1 MEPEIA
7 KEYPF
12 IPLYVKIGSTATATS
27 SFMVREN
34 TWHGYSNGQKQVYLL
49 RQRSEVI
56 NSRGEEAM
64 TSDETRPPKVFIS
77 YSHDS
82 QEHADRVLE
91 LSDHLRA
98 DGIDCILDQY
108 EESPPEGFPVWMDR
122 QIRAADFV
130 LMICTPTYFRRVM
143 REEEPGKGHGVAWES
158 TLIYQYIYNA
168 GTSNTR
174 FIPVLLEGGLESDI
188 PVPWQGVKYYRPM
201 AQEGYEELYRRL
213 TGQPLTPKPALG
225 TLRMMQP
232 RERKHDFSSN
242 QAEEQHTLVNDPA
255 VDAKPTS
262 INKANDAA
270 SPRIW
275 SMPFTRNPYF
285 TGRDD
290 LLTRLHTILANGKQA
305 ALSQP
310 QAISGLGGIGKTQT
324 AIEYAYRYR
333 DDYNAIIWLKAESRE
348 TLLSDVPTLAQL
360 LNLPQQA
367 DQGQEQVV
375 EMIKDWFQ
383 SHTGWLLIFD
393 NADDL
398 AMIRDFLP
406 AGGQGHILLTTRSQ
420 VTGNI
425 AKRIDV
431 ERMVTEEG
439 TLFLLH
445 RAGLLDLDTALDAI
459 SEVERAKARE
469 LIEEVGGLPL
479 ALDQAGAYIEETQCG
494 LAGYL
499 QLYRTRQAELL
510 KRRGRLVTDH
520 PDSVDTTWSL
530 SFEKVERANPVAADL
545 LRLCAF
551 LDPDVI
557 PEELITK
564 GASELGHVLKAVAV
578 EPIRL
583 NEAIADVRTYSLL
596 RRNPDHTLT
605 IHRLVQAVLKQGM
618 NKNTQRRWAER
629 AVRAVNQA
637 FPEVE
642 YSTWLQCQHY
652 MPQVQTCAALIDQW
666 GMTFPETAQ
675 LLMQAGN
682 YLVESAQ
689 YAQAEPLYL
698 IALAISE
705 KMMGPEHSDT
715 ASTLHNL
722 ADLYEDQ
729 GKYEQAEPLY
739 QRALAIREKMEGPEH
754 PNTATT
760 LHELAILYWRQ
771 GKYEQAEPLLQRAL
785 AISEKTKGPEHP
797 DTAATL
803 HQLAVLYA
811 DQGKYEQAEP
821 LYQRALA
828 IFEKIL
834 GPEHPDTGTT
844 LHALAVL
851 YVYQGKYEQAEPLMQ
866 RALAISEKMEG
877 PDHPSTA
884 DTLYALAVLYWWQ
897 DKYEQAEPLM
907 QRALAISEK
916 VLGPDH
922 PNTVLMRKNYANLF
936 QAMK

>member
-1 MEPEIA
+1 
-7 KEYPF
+7 
-12 IPLYVKIGSTATATS
+12 
-27 SFMVREN
+27 MVREN
-34 TWHGYSNGQKQVYLL
+34 TWHGYSNGQKQVHLL

-64 TSDETRPPKVFIS
+64 TGDETRPPKVFIS

-91 LSDHLRA
+91 LSDHLRV

-108 EESPPEGFPVWMDR
+108 EDALPEGFPRWMDR

-130 LMICTPTYFRRVM
+130 LMICTQTYYRRVM
-143 REEEPGKGHGVAWES
+143 GEEEPGKGHGVAWES

-174 FIPVLLEGGLESDI
+174 FIPMLLEGAHESAI

-201 AQEGYEELYRRL
+201 TQEGYEELYRRL

-242 QAEEQHTLVNDPA
+242 QAEEQHALVNDPA

-262 INKANDAA
+262 INQATDAA

-275 SMPFTRNPYF
+275 SMPFQRNPYF

-290 LLTRLHTILANGKQA
+290 LLTSLHSILTTGKQA

-324 AIEYAYRYR
+324 AIEYAYR

-348 TLLSDVPTLAQL
+348 TLLSDLPTLAQL
-360 LNLPQQA
+360 LNLPHKP

-375 EMIKDWFQ
+375 EMIKGWFQ
-383 SHTGWLLIFD
+383 SYTGWLLIFD

-420 VTGNI
+420 VTGKI

-431 ERMVTEEG
+431 ERMDTEEG

-445 RAGLLDLDTALDAI
+445 RAGLLEDTTLDAI

-469 LIEEVGGLPL
+469 LVEEVGGLPL
-479 ALDQAGAYIEETQCG
+479 ALDQAGAFIEETQCG
-494 LAGYL
+494 LTDYL
-499 QLYRTRQAELL
+499 QFYRTRQAELL

-520 PDSVDTTWSL
+520 PDSVATTWSL
-530 SFEKVERANPVAADL
+530 SFEKVEQANPVAADL

-564 GASELGHVLKAVAV
+564 GASELGPALKAVAA
-578 EPIRL
+578 EPLRL
-583 NEAIADVRTYSLL
+583 NDAIADVRTYSLL

-618 NKNTQRRWAER
+618 KQSTQRRWAER

-637 FPEVE
+637 FPEVV
-642 YSTWLQCQHY
+642 YDTWLHCQHY

-682 YLVESAQ
+682 YLKESAQ
-689 YAQAEPLYL
+689 YAQAELLYL
-698 IALAISE
+698 RALAIRE
-705 KMMGPEHSDT
+705 KMKGPEHPDT
-715 ASTLHNL
+715 ATTLHQL
-722 ADLYEDQ
+722 ATLYIDQ

-739 QRALAIREKMEGPEH
+739 LRALAIMEKMEGPEH
-754 PNTATT
+754 PNTGNT
-760 LHELAILYWRQ
+760 LHQLASLYVDQ
-771 GKYEQAEPLLQRAL
+771 GKYEQAESLFQRAL
-785 AISEKTKGPEHP
+785 AIHEKMEGPEHP
-797 DTAATL
+797 STAVTL
-803 HQLAVLYA
+803 NNLASLYV

-821 LYQRALA
+821 LYLRALA
-828 IFEKIL
+828 IKEKIL
-834 GPEHPDTGTT
+834 GSEHPSTADT

-851 YVYQGKYEQAEPLMQ
+851 YWRQGKYEQAEPLMQ
-866 RALAISEKMEG
+866 RALM
-877 PDHPSTA
+877 
-884 DTLYALAVLYWWQ
+884 
-897 DKYEQAEPLM
+897 
-907 QRALAISEK
+907 ISEK
-916 VLGPDH
+916 VPGPKH
-922 PNTVLMRKNYANLF
+922 PETVKKQKDYANLL
-936 QAMK
+936 QAMKRKRKQGDGGRP

>member
-1 MEPEIA
+1 
-7 KEYPF
+7 
-12 IPLYVKIGSTATATS
+12 
-27 SFMVREN
+27 
-34 TWHGYSNGQKQVYLL
+34 
-49 RQRSEVI
+49 
-56 NSRGEEAM
+56 M

-108 EESPPEGFPVWMDR
+108 EDAPPEGFPRWMDR
-122 QIRAADFV
+122 QIRAADYV
-130 LMICTPTYFRRVM
+130 LMICTPTYYRRVM
-143 REEEPGKGHGVAWES
+143 GEEEPGKGHGVAWES

-201 AQEGYEELYRRL
+201 TQEGYEELYRRL
-213 TGQPLTPKPALG
+213 TEQPLTPKPELG
-225 TLRMMQP
+225 TLRKLAP

-242 QAEEQHTLVNDPA
+242 QAEEQHAPVSDPA
-255 VDAKPTS
+255 VDTKSAS
-262 INKANDAA
+262 INQATAAA
-270 SPRIW
+270 SSRIW
-275 SMPFTRNPYF
+275 RMPFQRNPYF

-290 LLTRLHTILANGKQA
+290 LLTRLHSILANGKQA

-324 AIEYAYRYR
+324 AIEYAYRYHN
-333 DDYNAIIWLKAESRE
+333 DYNAIFWLKADSRE
-348 TLLSDVPTLAQL
+348 TLLSDVLTLAQL
-360 LNLPQQA
+360 LNLSQQP
-367 DQGQEQVV
+367 DQSQEQVV
-375 EMIKDWFQ
+375 EMIKGWFQ

-431 ERMVTEEG
+431 ERMDTEEG

-469 LIEEVGGLPL
+469 LVEEVGGLPL
-479 ALDQAGAYIEETQCG
+479 ALDQAGAFIEETQCG
-494 LAGYL
+494 LADYL
-499 QLYRTRQAELL
+499 QFYRTRQAELL

-520 PDSVDTTWSL
+520 PKSVATTWSL
-530 SFEKVERANPVAADL
+530 SFEKVEKANPVAADL

-557 PEELITK
+557 PEELMTK
-564 GASELGHVLKAVAV
+564 GASELGPVLKAVAT
-578 EPIRL
+578 EPLRL
-583 NEAIADVRTYSLL
+583 NDAITDARTYSLL

-618 NKNTQRRWAER
+618 NKSTQRRWAER

-637 FPEVE
+637 FPEVD
-642 YSTWLQCQHY
+642 YDTWLQCQHY

-675 LLMQAGN
+675 LLMEAGY
-682 YLVESAQ
+682 YLEQSAQ
-689 YAQAEPLYL
+689 YEQAEPLL
-698 IALAISE
+698 QRALVIRE
-705 KMMGPEHSDT
+705 KMMGPEHPDT
-715 ASTLHNL
+715 GTTLHEL
-722 ADLYEDQ
+722 ASLYQYQ

-739 QRALAIREKMEGPEH
+739 QRALAISEKMEGPEH
-754 PNTATT
+754 PSTADT
-760 LHELAILYWRQ
+760 LNN
-771 GKYEQAEPLLQRAL
+771 
-785 AISEKTKGPEHP
+785 
-797 DTAATL
+797 
-803 HQLAVLYA
+803 LAVLYV

-821 LYQRALA
+821 LFQRALA
-828 IFEKIL
+828 IYEKIL
-834 GPEHPDTGTT
+834 GPEHPSTAVT
-844 LHALAVL
+844 LHSLAVR
-851 YVYQGKYEQAEPLMQ
+851 YWKQGKYEQAEPLMQ
-866 RALAISEKMEG
+866 RALAISEKVPG
-877 PDHPSTA
+877 PDHPDTVKRRKEYA
-884 DTLYALAVLYWWQ
+884 DLL
-897 DKYEQAEPLM
+897 
-907 QRALAISEK
+907 
-916 VLGPDH
+916 
-922 PNTVLMRKNYANLF
+922 
-936 QAMK
+936 QAMKQKRKQGEGGRP

>member
-1 MEPEIA
+1 
-7 KEYPF
+7 
-12 IPLYVKIGSTATATS
+12 
-27 SFMVREN
+27 
-34 TWHGYSNGQKQVYLL
+34 
-49 RQRSEVI
+49 
-56 NSRGEEAM
+56 M

-108 EESPPEGFPVWMDR
+108 EDAPPEGFPRWMDR
-122 QIRAADFV
+122 QIRAANYV

-158 TLIYQYIYNA
+158 TLIYQYIYNE
-168 GTSNTR
+168 GTSNKR
-174 FIPVLLEGGLESDI
+174 FIPVLLEGGQESKI
-188 PVPWQGVKYYRPM
+188 PVPWQGVKYFRTM
-201 AQEGYEELYRRL
+201 TKEGYEELYRRL

-225 TLRMMQP
+225 TLRKMPP
-232 RERKHDFSSN
+232 RERKQDFSSN
-242 QAEEQHTLVNDPA
+242 QAKEQHAPVNDPA

-262 INKANDAA
+262 TNQATAAA

-275 SMPFTRNPYF
+275 SMPFQRNPFF

-290 LLTRLHTILANGKQA
+290 LLTHLHSILATGKQA

-333 DDYNAIIWLKAESRE
+333 DDYNVIIWLKAESRE
-348 TLLSDVPTLAQL
+348 TLLSDLPTLAQL
-360 LNLPQQA
+360 LNLPQKP
-367 DQGQEQVV
+367 DQGQEQIV

-425 AKRIDV
+425 AKRINV
-431 ERMVTEEG
+431 ERMETEEG

-445 RAGLLDLDTALDAI
+445 RAGLLEDTTLDAI

-469 LIEEVGGLPL
+469 LVEEVGGLPL
-479 ALDQAGAYIEETQCG
+479 ALDQAGAFIEETQCG
-494 LAGYL
+494 LTGYL

-520 PDSVDTTWSL
+520 PDSVATTWSL
-530 SFEKVERANPVAADL
+530 SFEKVEQANPVAADL

-557 PEELITK
+557 PEEMMTK
-564 GASELGHVLKAVAV
+564 GASELGSTLQVVAA
-578 EPIRL
+578 EPLRL
-583 NEAIADVRTYSLL
+583 NDAIVDVRTYSLL

-618 NKNTQRRWAER
+618 NKSTQRRWAER

-642 YSTWLQCQHY
+642 YDTWLQCQHY
-652 MPQVQTCAALIDQW
+652 MPQVQACAALIDQW

-675 LLMQAGN
+675 LLRQAGD
-682 YLVESAQ
+682 YLEQSAQ

-698 IALAISE
+698 RALSIRENILGS
-705 KMMGPEHSDT
+705 EHSDT
-715 ASTLHNL
+715 AT
-722 ADLYEDQ
+722 
-729 GKYEQAEPLY
+729 
-739 QRALAIREKMEGPEH
+739 
-754 PNTATT
+754 
-760 LHELAILYWRQ
+760 
-771 GKYEQAEPLLQRAL
+771 
-785 AISEKTKGPEHP
+785 
-797 DTAATL
+797 TL
-803 HQLAVLYA
+803 HQLAILYA

-828 IFEKIL
+828 IYEKTK
-834 GPEHPDTGTT
+834 GPEDPWTAAT
-844 LHALAVL
+844 LNQLASL
-851 YVYQGKYEQAEPLMQ
+851 YIDQGKYEQAEPLYQRALTIKEKILEPEHPSTAITLHQLAVLYANQGKYEQAESLYQ
-866 RALAISEKMEG
+866 RALAISEKTPG
-877 PDHPSTA
+877 PEHPSTA
-884 DTLYALAVLYWWQ
+884 ATLHALAVLYMNQ
-897 DKYEQAEPLM
+897 GNYAQAESLM
-907 QRALAISEK
+907 QRALAIAEK
-916 VLGPDH
+916 VLGPNH
-922 PNTVLMRKNYANLF
+922 PDTVRRRKGYADLL
-936 QAMK
+936 QAMMEI